1 MRQTKVLSV
10 YPSKPEHIGNTIQAA
25 IEQSQSRNLHIDTWA
40 NLDIPGYFIAG
51 TILSQIDLCDFLLAD
66 ITRLNFNV
74 FFEIGYAIGKQK
86 RVVPVLDKS
95 FSPQEKEIIGLGILD
110 TIGYSPYQNSQELV
124 TLLVSIPDFRPLQF
138 RDISIDQGAPIY
150 VIDTLYKTDASVRIL
165 SKIKKSRIRFRSFD
179 PQEQSRLSAMEAYQN
194 VAQSVAIIVHLLSSN
209 QTDCLFNNYRG
220 AFIAGLCYGLDKEV
234 LILQEGDDPV
244 PLDYRDFVRSYKH
257 PDDVDKYLNP
267 LGPKVVE
274 ALQSISTIPL
284 SPPAGFMEKLDLG
297 SPAAENEIL
306 NLQYYYMKT
315 DEFNKVLQTGVR
327 LAVGRKGSGKTA
339 LFFQVRDKLRQ
350 NKQVFVLD
358 LKPEGHQLKRFKHLV
373 LDLLAAAVREHAA
386 TAFWEYVLYLE
397 LCYKILDK
405 DRQVHVQNHELY
417 EPYQKLEKLYRND
430 VFIEEADFSERM
442 LKLINRIGENFQGKF
457 DDGGE
462 KYLDAGQ
469 VTGFIYQHDVPEL
482 RKQVTEYLEN
492 KDRVVILFDNID
504 KGWPTRGIETTD
516 IFLLRGLLDATRKIE
531 HEFQKRE
538 IDIHTTVFLRDDVYE
553 LLVEQTPDRGKESRV
568 SLDWNDPDLLREF
581 IRRRIVYND
590 LDPNTSFTQAWNQIC
605 VSHVQGEDSADFLIG
620 RSLMR
625 PRNFLNLVNHCKSVA
640 VNLRHQKIQEEDIV
654 KALDTYSADISSEIG
669 FEIRDVFPLAEDI
682 LYYFIG
688 VPARLRLSQIK
699 QYVGESNIPSD
710 SFDRLL
716 EILLWFGFLGVV
728 RDNQDEPECYIYNV
742 QYDIKKLKRLANDL
756 KSDSTEWCIHKAFW
770 PFLGI
775 QHRSP

>member
-1 MRQTKVLSV
+1 MPQTKVLAV
-10 YPSKPEHIGNTIQAA
+10 FPSKPEHIGDTIQAA
-25 IEQSQSRNLHIDTWA
+25 IEQAESNHLHIDPWP
-40 NLDIPGYFIAG
+40 NLDIPGYFIAE
-51 TILSQIDLCDFLLAD
+51 TILTEIDSCDFLLAD

-74 FFEIGYAIGKQK
+74 LFEIGYAIGKQR
-86 RVVPVLDKS
+86 RVVPILDKS
-95 FSPQEKEIIGLGILD
+95 FNPQEKEITSLGILD
-110 TIGYSPYQNSQELV
+110 TIGYTPYQNSEELV
-124 TLLVSIPDFRPLQF
+124 KLLVSIQNFKPLHFQ
-138 RDISIDQGAPIY
+138 DIPIDQGAPIY

-179 PQEQSRLSAMEAYQN
+179 PKEQSRLSAMEAYQN

-209 QTDCLFNNYRG
+209 QTDWLFNNYRG
-220 AFIAGLCYGLDKEV
+220 AFVAGLCYGLDREV
-234 LILQEGDDPV
+234 VIFQEGDDPV
-244 PLDYRDFVRSYKH
+244 PIDYRDFVCSYKH
-257 PDDVDKYLNP
+257 PDEVDKYLNP

-274 ALQSISTIPL
+274 VLQSISTIPL
-284 SPPAGFMEKLDLG
+284 APPAGFMEKLDLG
-297 SPAAENEIL
+297 SPAAENEVL

-315 DEFNKVLQTGVR
+315 DEFNKVLQTGAR

-339 LFFQVRDKLRQ
+339 LFFQARDKLRQ

-373 LDLLAAAVREHAA
+373 LDLLVAAVREHAA

-405 DRQVHVQNHELY
+405 DRQVHVRNHELY

-430 VFIEEADFSERM
+430 IFIEEADFSERM

-457 DDGGE
+457 GDAKE
-462 KYLDAGQ
+462 QYLDAGQ
-469 VTGFIYQHDVPEL
+469 VTSFIYQHDVPEL
-482 RKQVTEYLEN
+482 RKQVTEYLKN
-492 KDRVVILFDNID
+492 KERVVILLDNLD
-504 KGWPTRGIETTD
+504 KGWSTRGIETTD

-531 HEFQKRE
+531 REFQKHE
-538 IDIHTTVFLRDDVYE
+538 IGIHTTVFLRDDVYE

-590 LDPNTSFTQAWNQIC
+590 LDPSTNFTQAWNQIC
-605 VSHVQGEDSADFLIG
+605 VSHVEGEDSADFLIG

-625 PRNFLNLVNHCKSVA
+625 PRNFLNLVNHCKSIA

-669 FEIRDVFPLAEDI
+669 FEIRDVFPQAEDI

-688 VPARLRLSQIK
+688 VPARLSLSQIK
-699 QYVGESNIPSD
+699 QYIGESNIPPD
-710 SFDRLL
+710 SFDKLV

-728 RDNQDEPECYIYNV
+728 RHNQDEPECYIYNV

-756 KSDSTEWCIHKAFW
+756 KSDNTEWCIHKGFW

-775 QHRSP
+775 QHRGP

>member
-1 MRQTKVLSV
+1 MPQTKVLAV
-10 YPSKPEHIGNTIQAA
+10 YPSKPEHIGDTILTA
-25 IEQSQSRNLHIDTWA
+25 IEQPESQHLHIDTWP
-40 NLDIPGYFIAG
+40 NLDIPGHFIAD
-51 TILSQIDLCDFLLAD
+51 TILTEIDSCDFLLAD

-74 FFEIGYAIGKQK
+74 LFEIGYAIGKQK
-86 RVVPVLDKS
+86 RVAPVLDKS
-95 FSPQEKEIIGLGILD
+95 FNPQEKEITNLGILD
-110 TIGYSPYQNSQELV
+110 TIGYKPYQNSEELV
-124 TLLVSIPDFRPLQF
+124 KLLVSIPDFRPLHF

-150 VIDTLYKTDASVRIL
+150 IIDTLYKTDASVRIL

-234 LILQEGDDPV
+234 VILQEGDEPV
-244 PLDYRDFVRSYKH
+244 PINYRDFVCSYKH
-257 PDDVDKYLNP
+257 PDEVDKYLNP

-274 ALQSISTIPL
+274 ALQSISAIPL

-297 SPAAENEIL
+297 SPAAENEVL

-315 DEFNKVLQTGVR
+315 DEFNKVLQTGSR

-373 LDLLAAAVREHAA
+373 LDLLATAVREHAA

-405 DRQVHVQNHELY
+405 DRQVHVRNHELY

-430 VFIEEADFSERM
+430 IFIEEADFSERM

-457 DDGGE
+457 GDAKE
-462 KYLDAGQ
+462 QYLDAGQ
-469 VTGFIYQHDVPEL
+469 VTSFIYQHDVPEL
-482 RKQVTEYLEN
+482 RKQVTEYLKN
-492 KDRVVILFDNID
+492 KERVVILFDNLD

-531 HEFQKRE
+531 HEFQKQE
-538 IDIHTTVFLRDDVYE
+538 IGIQTTVFLRDDVYE

-590 LDPNTSFTQAWNQIC
+590 LDPSTNSTQAWNQIC
-605 VSHVQGEDSADFLIG
+605 VSHVEGEDSADFLID

-625 PRNFLNLVNHCKSVA
+625 PRNFLNLVNHCKSIA

-654 KALDTYSADISSEIG
+654 KALDAYSADVSSEIG
-669 FEIRDVFPLAEDI
+669 FEIRDVFPQVEDI

-688 VPARLRLSQIK
+688 APARLSLSQVKRYI
-699 QYVGESNIPSD
+699 GELNIPTD
-710 SFDRLL
+710 SFDKLV
-716 EILLWFGFLGVV
+716 EILLWFAFLGVV
-728 RDNQDEPECYIYNV
+728 RYNQDEPECYIYNA
-742 QYDIKKLKRLANDL
+742 QYDIKKLKRFANDL
-756 KSDSTEWCIHKAFW
+756 KSDNTELCIHKAFW
-770 PFLGI
+770 PFLCI
-775 QHRSP
+775 HH